1 MDLTP
6 LLRAKATATTL
17 LAGRFG
23 IEREGQ
29 RIIPAGR
36 LALTA
41 FPTELYDELGIG
53 RDFAETQLELVTP
66 ITTSPTALMASLMNL
81 HQTTQRAL
89 TPDELIWPLSM
100 PPALPVLSADIPI
113 AQLADARAV
122 AYRQHLAQRYG
133 RRRQMLCGVHFNY
146 EFSPRLMD
154 RLFQQQTGYATLSAF
169 KTAMYLKMARNY
181 LRYRW
186 FVTYLFGA
194 TPISESHFF
203 DPHAGPKGPVRSIR
217 NSHYG
222 YHNQATIKVS
232 YASFDHYW
240 GDLQALVDQGKLSGM
255 QEFYGA
261 VRLRGGQRITDVKR
275 TGVQYLEIRHL
286 DLNPMA
292 VTGIRLSQVQF
303 LQLFLIT
310 MLILDEPQAADDWVA
325 VGDQRNQQ
333 TALTAPLA
341 PMLFSTEGHWLMQML
356 QAVVQQFKLPGY
368 EPLLTHLAEQLRTP
382 SQTVAGQWWQLIQG
396 QNQQTVATTFAKR
409 AQKQILNSA
418 KINQKFINS

>member
-1 MDLTP
+1 MNFKP
-6 LLRAKATATTL
+6 LLRAKATAATL

-23 IEREGQ
+23 VEREGQ
-29 RIIPAGR
+29 RITPAGQ
-36 LALTA
+36 LAMTA
-41 FPTELYDELGIG
+41 FPTKLQTELGIG
-53 RDFAETQLELVTP
+53 RDFAESQLELVTP
-66 ITTSPTALMASLMNL
+66 ITTSPTALMASLMQL
-81 HQTTQRAL
+81 HQTTQCVLA
-89 TPDELIWPLSM
+89 PDELIWPLSM
-100 PPALPVLSADIPI
+100 PPALPRLTQNIPI
-113 AQLADARAV
+113 AQLADFQAV
-122 AYRQHLAQRYG
+122 AYRQHLAQVYG

-146 EFSPRLMD
+146 EFSPFLMNQ
-154 RLFQQQTGYATLSAF
+154 LFQQQTDYATLSAF

-194 TPISESHFF
+194 TPISETHFF
-203 DPHAGPKGPVRSIR
+203 DPQTGPKEPVRSIR

-222 YHNQATIKVS
+222 YHNHPSVKVS
-232 YASFDHYW
+232 YASFNHYW
-240 GDLQALVDQGKLSGM
+240 DDLQALVDQGKLSGM

-261 VRLRGGQRITDVKR
+261 VRLRGGQQVADVKR

-286 DLNPMA
+286 DLNPLT
-292 VTGIRLSQVQF
+292 VTGISLAQVQF

-310 MLILDEPQAADDWVA
+310 MLILDEPKTADDWVA

-341 PMLFSTEGHWLMQML
+341 PMHFSTEGHWLMQTL

-368 EPLLTHLAEQLRTP
+368 EPLLRRLAGQLRTP

-396 QNQQTVATTFAKR
+396 QNQQTIATAFAKR
-409 AQKQILNSA
+409 AQKQTLNSA